1 MTLTKKRNPFFPSVW
16 NDLFESNYLTPQT
29 SAQRGI
35 TVPAVNIKET
45 ENNYL
50 VEMAS
55 PGMKKEDFKINLED
69 DVLSISAE
77 MKSEHEETGTQY
89 TRKEFSFS
97 SFKREFTLPETADT
111 DDITA
116 NYFDGILTITI
127 AKKEEAKPKP
137 AKLIEIQ

>member
-1 MTLTKKRNPFFPSVW
+1 MTHTKKRNPFFPTVW
-16 NDLFESNYLTPQT
+16 NDLFESNYLTSHSTQ
-29 SAQRGI
+29 QRGLS
-35 TVPAVNIKET
+35 VPAVNIKEN
-45 ENNYL
+45 ENNYI

-77 MKSEHEETGTQY
+77 IESKTEEKGEQF

-97 SFKREFTLPETADT
+97 SFKRDFTLPETADT
-111 DDITA
+111 EKITA
-116 NYFDGILTITI
+116 NYFDGILNITI

-137 AKLIEIQ
+137 AKLIEIK

>member
-16 NDLFESNYLTPQT
+16 NDLFESNYLTPQ
-29 SAQRGI
+29 SVSQRGI

-45 ENNYL
+45 ESNYF

-69 DVLSISAE
+69 EVLSISAE
-77 MKSEHEETGTQY
+77 IDSKKEVQGEKY

-97 SFKREFTLPETADT
+97 SFKRDFTLPETADT
-111 DDITA
+111 ENISAT
-116 NYFDGILTITI
+116 YFDGILTITI
-127 AKKEEAKPKP
+127 AKKEEAKSKP
-137 AKLIEIQ
+137 AKLIEIN